1 MPHLGAIQQS
11 FGSHDAS
18 SIQAHTGSAAT
29 QANEAMGAEA
39 YATGNHVA
47 FKGTPDLHTA
57 AHEAAHVVQQRSGV
71 SLDGGV
77 GAVGDSYEQHADKV
91 ADAVVSG
98 QSAEGILNEMSGGS
112 SDVQQK
118 AVQKAPPGGSTPG
131 GAHGA
136 PGSPH
141 ARTGATGDT
150 VGGETV
156 PAPRP
161 KTASE
166 YKSLPGWTDFDALV
180 SPLSS
185 PGEAYQHWKIC
196 IDQIDVN
203 EQMWTKVGGDWTKTK
218 TFIDTAGRGVFE
230 QVASQLLPTAFDP
243 TKTYGLFSGNLAKE
257 YARSQVTILN
267 DTAAGKIA
275 EHLHASA
282 PGKKW
287 AFMQALWRAVSNVYA
302 ERVAFL
308 NQGVN
313 VYGRYEG
320 DVFAEVEAVTLTD
333 VANDF
338 GLTLDM
344 RCYPL
349 VYPGRFAGSFSAPSD
364 RKESFWTNKLEE
376 AAGKNG
382 PGAGAP
388 ANAMAKVKAAAPQL
402 YMQQTQEKMAS
413 LTVSGPMTRANS
425 TAVIENH
432 EKTLIAHLKTLETR
446 FKNETAAAAS
456 SSRGGP

>member
-1 MPHLGAIQQS
+1 MLEHPGGAYSKTPSTADSSAGSRTDSSDRHPMIQMLRAKPYAVQARALKPGALVQRDGAKNPQSETEAVHQAAAHGIQSGGGSMPHLGAIQQS
-11 FGSHDAS
+11 FGTHDVS
-18 SIQAHTGSAAT
+18 TIQAHTGSAAKE
-29 QANEAMGAEA
+29 ANEAMGAEA

-98 QSAEGILNEMSGGS
+98 QSAEGILNEMSGGA

-118 AVQKAPPGGSTPG
+118 AVQKAPPGGSAPG
-131 GAHGA
+131 RPHGA
-136 PGSPH
+136 PGSSH
-141 ARTGATGDT
+141 ARTGATGET

-161 KTASE
+161 KTASQ

-185 PGEAYQHWKIC
+185 PAKSYQYWKMC

-218 TFIDTAGRGVFE
+218 TFIDKAGRGVFE

-320 DVFAEVEAVTLTD
+320 DVFA
-333 VANDF
+333 
-338 GLTLDM
+338 
-344 RCYPL
+344 
-349 VYPGRFAGSFSAPSD
+349 
-364 RKESFWTNKLEE
+364 
-376 AAGKNG
+376 
-382 PGAGAP
+382 
-388 ANAMAKVKAAAPQL
+388 
-402 YMQQTQEKMAS
+402 
-413 LTVSGPMTRANS
+413 
-425 TAVIENH
+425 
-432 EKTLIAHLKTLETR
+432 
-446 FKNETAAAAS
+446 
-456 SSRGGP
+456 